1 VTSSARQKIEGTI
14 LALLVAGGLVFA
26 EALAQQAAEEPETAG
41 QGDVIS
47 EDSAEESSDG
57 QGDAADE
64 STLDP
69 ELDDSDL
76 DDQTYE
82 SDDDVFVPSEEIPAD
97 EPIPFPSDI

>member
-1 VTSSARQKIEGTI
+1 MTSAGMQKIEGTI
-14 LALLVAGGLVFA
+14 LALLVAAGLVFA
-26 EALAQQAAEEPETAG
+26 EALAQQPADEDTAG

-57 QGDAADE
+57 QGGTADE

-82 SDDDVFVPSEEIPAD
+82 SDDDIFVPSEEIPAD

>member
-1 VTSSARQKIEGTI
+1 MTSAGMLKIEGTI
-14 LALLVAGGLVFA
+14 LALLAAAGLVFA
-26 EALAQQAAEEPETAG
+26 EALAQQPAEEPDTAV
-41 QGDVIS
+41 QDDVVS
-47 EDSAEESSDG
+47 EGSAEQSSDG
-57 QGDAADE
+57 QEDAVDD

-69 ELDDSDL
+69 ALDDSDL